1 MIKPI
6 RILFTNWVDVDNFN
20 AQSLNV
26 REIAC
31 RLDSERFLSTLF
43 YAKEPDPRLVHL
55 PHVRLIKIP
64 RRLGT
69 IRVLVECV
77 KGHDIMFSPPL
88 NRIGY
93 LYFRIPEFLRKRTT
107 TIQWIEADI
116 AVHLKDVS
124 HSIKKIFDATY
135 NRRDFYVATTEY
147 VAERAAIDYG
157 IHASQVICTGVDS
170 DVFYPP
176 ESRTSSPLRV
186 LFVGH
191 LIERKGPQWVLKAA
205 SICRDL
211 KFVLVGEKRGEF
223 YKKLLRMVEDERL
236 NNVTFLQPMS
246 QFLLAKLM
254 AESHILLHPALV
266 ESPGKVIM
274 EAAATGLPAIIF
286 SQYRS
291 PAVVDGVTG
300 FQVDDFEEMIARLKL
315 LSNNDNLRRDMGE
328 AAVAY
333 MRQFDWKFI
342 VKEWE
347 KVFERVLTE
356 KRGNR
361 LAFN

>member
-1 MIKPI
+1 MGAESSEHLS
-6 RILFTNWVDVDNFN
+6 RFRVC
-20 AQSLNV
+20 
-26 REIAC
+26 AC
-31 RLDSERFLSTLF
+31 
-43 YAKEPDPRLVHL
+43 
-55 PHVRLIKIP
+55 
-64 RRLGT
+64 
-69 IRVLVECV
+69 
-77 KGHDIMFSPPL
+77 
-88 NRIGY
+88 
-93 LYFRIPEFLRKRTT
+93 
-107 TIQWIEADI
+107 W
-116 AVHLKDVS
+116 
-124 HSIKKIFDATY
+124 
-135 NRRDFYVATTEY
+135 
-147 VAERAAIDYG
+147 
-157 IHASQVICTGVDS
+157 
-170 DVFYPP
+170 
-176 ESRTSSPLRV
+176 
-186 LFVGH
+186 
-191 LIERKGPQWVLKAA
+191 RKG
-205 SICRDL
+205 
-211 KFVLVGEKRGEF
+211 GEF